1 MIQIKPNCFIKDFLG
16 IGSKLDIITFEK
28 QLKKLSKLCLC
39 KEDFFYKFI
48 STNVRELLNRS
59 MASLSGGQLQRVSIL
74 ACLIQFPKIIVLDEP
89 FSAVDSAFEND
100 YFNILKNYITN
111 TKNSCIVYTSH
122 NENAKLQCTRVFN
135 LSLNKVISRT

>member
-1 MIQIKPNCFIKDFLG
+1 
-16 IGSKLDIITFEK
+16 
-28 QLKKLSKLCLC
+28 
-39 KEDFFYKFI
+39 
-48 STNVRELLNRS
+48 

-122 NENAKLQCTRVFN
+122 NENAKLQCTRF
-135 LSLNKVISRT
+135 LI